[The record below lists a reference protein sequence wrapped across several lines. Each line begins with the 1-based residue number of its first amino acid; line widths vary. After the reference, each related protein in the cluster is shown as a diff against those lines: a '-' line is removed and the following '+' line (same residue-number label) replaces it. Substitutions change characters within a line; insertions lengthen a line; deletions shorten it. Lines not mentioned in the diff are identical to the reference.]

1 MVRSITTERIP
12 IKLWLDDIE
21 EGAMQ
26 QARDIANLPFAAR
39 HVAIMPDAHQGFG
52 MPIGGVLATRGVV
65 VPNAVGVDIGCGMC
79 SIKTS
84 ISTPPSSALGKIA
97 EDIKRSIPVGF
108 KHHRKPRPAG
118 LLPPLEN
125 PLPVTEREYEKAAF
139 QVGTLGGGNHFIELQ
154 KDPEGYLRVMVH
166 SGSRNLGK
174 QVADHYYREAV
185 RINEKELRKKEIPGQ
200 LAGLLLDSDQ
210 GRLYIR
216 EMHYCVDFALA
227 NRKHMM
233 DVVCE
238 IIDSHFPGVT
248 FSGFINIAHNYASR
262 EKHFGEQLMIHRK
275 GATSAKKGEW
285 GIIPGSQGSSSY
297 IVKGKGNPESFSSCS
312 HGAGRKMGRKQA
324 QRTLDLIEEKG
335 RLDKQGIIHSVISK
349 KDLDE
354 ASGAYK
360 DISMVMKLQEDLVEI
375 VTELQPLAVIKG

>member
-1 MVRSITTERIP
+1 MVRIITTERIP
-12 IKLWLDDIE
+12 IRLWLDDME

-26 QARDIANLPFAAR
+26 QARDIANLPFAAH
-39 HVAIMPDAHQGFG
+39 HVAIMPDAHEGFG

-65 VPNAVGVDIGCGMC
+65 IPNAVGVDIGCGMC

-84 ISTPPSSALGKIA
+84 ILNPSSPVLAKITA
-97 EDIKRSIPVGF
+97 DIIRNIPLGF
-108 KHHRKPRPAG
+108 KHHKKPRPVG
-118 LLPPLEN
+118 LFPPIEN
-125 PLPVTEREYEKAAF
+125 RLPVTEREYEKAAC

-174 QVADHYYREAV
+174 QVADHYYRKAV
-185 RINEKELRKKEIPGQ
+185 NINGKEIKNKKIPRQ
-200 LAGLLLDSDQ
+200 LAHLVLDSEE
-210 GRLYIR
+210 GRLYTG
-216 EMHYCVDFALA
+216 EMQYCVDFAFA

-233 DVVCE
+233 DVVSG
-238 IIDSHFPGVT
+238 IIADHFPDVT
-248 FSGFINIAHNYASR
+248 FSGFINIAHNYANL
-262 EKHFGEQLMIHRK
+262 EEHFGEQLIIHRK

-324 QRTLDLIEEKG
+324 QRTLDLLEEQGK
-335 RLDKQGIIHSVISK
+335 LNKKGIIHSVISK

-354 ASGAYK
+354 AAGAYK
-360 DISMVMKLQEDLVEI
+360 NIDLVMKLQSDLVEV